1 MRKLGALLL
10 AGLFLA
16 GLVGCSSK
24 KSDTTTEAG
33 GRETAGTSAETE
45 SAEGEGGSGDS
56 SSGDSSSGGSA
67 STDELDLSNLGGL
80 GNCLEIGAAYAS
92 VHLNALGAGDEQ
104 TRAELQKALDD
115 LEGELPDD
123 IRDDLQVIADGI
135 SRSKNLVEVGEFFDS
150 EEYTKANA
158 NIERY
163 INEEC
168 GTSG

>member
-45 SAEGEGGSGDS
+45 SAEGDGG
-56 SSGDSSSGGSA
+56 SGDSSSGGSA

-104 TRAELQKALDD
+104 TRAELEKTLDQ
-115 LEGELPDD
+115 LKGELPDD

-135 SRSKNLVEVGEFFDS
+135 ARSKNLVEVGEFFDS

-163 INEEC
+163 INEQC

>member
-24 KSDTTTEAG
+24 KSSTTEAES
-33 GRETAGTSAETE
+33 RETTE
-45 SAEGEGGSGDS
+45 SADR
-56 SSGDSSSGGSA
+56 SSSGGDDGSSGGSSSGGDS
-67 STDELDLSNLGGL
+67 STDRLDLSDLGGF
-80 GNCLEIGAAYAS
+80 GNCVEIGAAYAS

-104 TRAELQKALDD
+104 TKAELEKTLDQ
-115 LEGELPDD
+115 LKGEVPDD
-123 IRDDLQVIADGI
+123 VRDDLQVIADGI
-135 SRSKNLVEVGEFFDS
+135 ARSKNLVELGEFFDS

-163 INEEC
+163 INEQC